1 MAAGTSLNL
10 PNLPD
15 SDPEL
20 TAAACYLYWN
30 VRHEL
35 VRSVAAII
43 ASSLVSVDETTRRS
57 LAPKLIKLMRVRR
70 TKPP

>member
-1 MAAGTSLNL
+1 MAASKSLNL

-43 ASSLVSVDETTRRS
+43 ASFIV
-57 LAPKLIKLMRVRR
+57 A
-70 TKPP
+70 